1 MKSQGEN
8 EKIQIKNSSGNNG
21 WIKVATII
29 TIIFVIG
36 FAAKSYLKSDAAII
50 KSQMQTPAPAV
61 VLYTVTEKD
70 LSSSRSF
77 IGKVEAIQTVSLKPQ
92 ISGEIVK
99 VNFKEGSLVKA
110 GQTLFTIDSGQY
122 QATADL
128 RKAELEKA
136 QAELVKAEKY
146 LARVK
151 AADERSISASDIDT
165 AESAFLQAKAG
176 VSQAKAVLR
185 LAQIDL
191 SHTRITS
198 PISGQIG
205 AAAFTK
211 GNYVTPAS
219 GPLATIVQM
228 DPIRVSF
235 ALPDKDYLNELDQFR
250 KNGPVYKTTLILSNG
265 REVNMQGERDF
276 ESNKVDERTGT
287 LEMVIRFPNPSGT
300 LIPGSMV
307 RVGTKPVEKDTSLVI
322 PQESILADSQGSY
335 VYTVDE
341 KNIAHQTRI
350 ELGAEVGSM
359 RKVVKGLR
367 ANDKIIRIGL
377 QNVRPESPVAPAQAE
392 TENKTAAEIAGQ
404 TEEDL
409 SLSSPDYQNKEGN

>member
-1 MKSQGEN
+1 MTAKGEDG
-8 EKIQIKNSSGNNG
+8 KIQIKNTSGKYG
-21 WIKVATII
+21 WMRTVVII
-29 TIIFVIG
+29 AIIVILG
-36 FAAKSYLKSDAAII
+36 FAAKGYLKSDAAI
-50 KSQMQTPAPAV
+50 KNSQMQPPAPAV

-70 LSSSRSF
+70 LSTSRSF
-77 IGKVEAIQTVSLKPQ
+77 IGKVEAVQTVSLKSQ
-92 ISGEIVK
+92 VSGEIVK

-110 GQTLFTIDSGQY
+110 GQSLFTIDPSHY

-128 RKAELEKA
+128 RKAELEQA
-136 QAELVKAEKY
+136 QAGLVKAEKY

-151 AADERSISASDIDT
+151 AADSRSISASDIDA

-176 VSQAKAVLR
+176 VSQAKAVFR

-205 AAAFTK
+205 AAALTK

-235 ALPDKDYLNELDQFR
+235 AMPDKDYLNELEQFK
-250 KNGPVYKTTLILSNG
+250 KNGPVYETTLVLSNG
-265 REVNMQGERDF
+265 RELNMQGERDF

-287 LEMVIRFPNPSGT
+287 LEMVIRFPNPEGI

-307 RVGTKPVEKDTSLVI
+307 RVGTKPVEKDTSIVI

-335 VYTVDE
+335 VYAVDE
-341 KNIAHQTRI
+341 NNIAHQTRI
-350 ELGAEVGSM
+350 ELGAEIGSM
-359 RKVVKGLR
+359 RKVVKGLKV
-367 ANDKIIRIGL
+367 NDRIIRIGL

-404 TEEDL
+404 NEVEL
-409 SLSSPDYQNKEGN
+409 SLSSPDSQSKEGN

>member
-1 MKSQGEN
+1 MTAQGEDG
-8 EKIQIKNSSGNNG
+8 KIQIGNSSKKNG
-21 WIKVATII
+21 WIKTAVII
-29 TIIFVIG
+29 ALMVILG
-36 FAAKSYLKSDAAII
+36 FAAKNYLKSDAAID
-50 KSQMQTPAPAV
+50 KSQMLPPAPAV

-77 IGKVEAIQTVSLKPQ
+77 IGKVEAIQVVSLKPQ
-92 ISGEIVK
+92 VSGEIVK
-99 VNFKEGSLVKA
+99 VNFKEGSFVKA
-110 GQTLFTIDSGQY
+110 GQALFTIDSSHY

-128 RKAELEKA
+128 RKAELEQA
-136 QAELVKAEKY
+136 QAGLVKAEKY

-165 AESAFLQAKAG
+165 AESAFLQAKAS
-176 VSQAKAVLR
+176 VAQAKAVLR

-211 GNYVTPAS
+211 GNYVTPSS
-219 GPLATIVQM
+219 GALATIVQM

-235 ALPDKDYLNELDQFR
+235 ALPDKDYLDELEQFR
-250 KNGPVYKTTLILSNG
+250 KNGPVYETTLVLSNG

-287 LEMVIRFPNPSGT
+287 LDMVIRFLNPAGT

-341 KNIAHQTRI
+341 KNIAHQARI

-359 RKVVKGLR
+359 RKVIKGLN
-367 ANDKIIRIGL
+367 ANDRIIRIGL
-377 QNVRPESPVAPAQAE
+377 QNVRPEAPVAPAQTE
-392 TENKTAAEIAGQ
+392 KENKTAAELAGQ
-404 TEEDL
+404 TGEEL
-409 SLSSPDYQNKEGN
+409 SLSSPDSKNKEGN

>member
-1 MKSQGEN
+1 MTAQGE
-8 EKIQIKNSSGNNG
+8 EKKIQIKNSSGKNG
-21 WIKVATII
+21 WIKAAAII
-29 TIIFVIG
+29 AIMVVLG
-36 FAAKSYLKSDAAII
+36 FAAKSYLKSDAVN
-50 KSQMQTPAPAV
+50 KNSQMQPPAPAV

-77 IGKVEAIQTVSLKPQ
+77 IGKVDAIQTVSIKPQ

-110 GQTLFTIDSGQY
+110 GQILFTIDSGQY
-122 QATADL
+122 QATVDL
-128 RKAELEKA
+128 RKAELEQA

-219 GPLATIVQM
+219 GAIATIVQM

-235 ALPDKDYLNELDQFR
+235 ALPDKDYLNELEQFR
-250 KNGPVYKTTLILSNG
+250 KNGPVYKTSLILSNG
-265 REVNMQGERDF
+265 KELNVQGERDF
-276 ESNKVDERTGT
+276 ESNKVDEKTGT
-287 LEMVIRFPNPSGT
+287 LEMIIRFPNPEGF

-307 RVGTKPVEKDTSLVI
+307 RLGTKPVDKELSLVV

-341 KNIAHQTRI
+341 NKIAHQTRI
-350 ELGAEVGSM
+350 ELGNEVGTM
-359 RKVVKGLR
+359 RKVVKGLK
-367 ANDKIIRIGL
+367 AGDKVIRVGL
-377 QNVRPESPVAPAQAE
+377 QNVQPEGPVAPAQEE
-392 TENKTAAEIAGQ
+392 TAAKTAAEIAGQ
-404 TEEDL
+404 NEVEL
-409 SLSSPDYQNKEGN
+409 SLSSSDSQNKEGN

>member
-1 MKSQGEN
+1 M
-8 EKIQIKNSSGNNG
+8 
-21 WIKVATII
+21 
-29 TIIFVIG
+29 
-36 FAAKSYLKSDAAII
+36 
-50 KSQMQTPAPAV
+50 
-61 VLYTVTEKD
+61 
-70 LSSSRSF
+70 
-77 IGKVEAIQTVSLKPQ
+77 
-92 ISGEIVK
+92 
-99 VNFKEGSLVKA
+99 
-110 GQTLFTIDSGQY
+110 
-122 QATADL
+122 
-128 RKAELEKA
+128 
-136 QAELVKAEKY
+136 VKAEKY

-151 AADERSISASDIDT
+151 AADARSISASDIDA

-176 VSQAKAVLR
+176 VSQAKAVLK

-191 SHTRITS
+191 SHARITS

-205 AAAFTK
+205 AAALTK

-235 ALPDKDYLNELDQFR
+235 AMPDKDYLNELEQFK
-250 KNGPVYKTTLILSNG
+250 KNGPVYETTLVLSNG
-265 REVNMQGERDF
+265 RELNMQGERDF

-287 LEMVIRFPNPSGT
+287 LEMVIRFPNPEGI

-307 RVGTKPVEKDTSLVI
+307 RVGTKPVEIDTSIVI

-341 KNIAHQTRI
+341 NNIANQTRI
-350 ELGAEVGSM
+350 ELGAEIGSM
-359 RKVVKGLR
+359 RKVVKGLKV
-367 ANDKIIRIGL
+367 NDRIIRIGL

-404 TEEDL
+404 NEVEL
-409 SLSSPDYQNKEGN
+409 SLSSPDSQSKEGN

>member
-1 MKSQGEN
+1 MTAQGE
-8 EKIQIKNSSGNNG
+8 EKKIQIKNSSGKNG
-21 WIKVATII
+21 WIKAAAII
-29 TIIFVIG
+29 AIMVVLG
-36 FAAKSYLKSDAAII
+36 FAAKSYLKSDAVN
-50 KSQMQTPAPAV
+50 KNSQMQPPAPAV

-70 LSSSRSF
+70 LSTSRSF
-77 IGKVEAIQTVSLKPQ
+77 IGKVEAVQTVSLKSQ
-92 ISGEIVK
+92 VSGEIVK

-110 GQTLFTIDSGQY
+110 GQPLFTIDPSHY

-128 RKAELEKA
+128 RKAELEQA
-136 QAELVKAEKY
+136 QAGLVKAEKY

-151 AADERSISASDIDT
+151 AADARSISASDIDA

-176 VSQAKAVLR
+176 VSQAKAVFR

-205 AAAFTK
+205 AAALTK

-235 ALPDKDYLNELDQFR
+235 AMPDKDYLNELEQFK
-250 KNGPVYKTTLILSNG
+250 KNGPVYETTLVLSNG
-265 REVNMQGERDF
+265 RELNMQGERDF

-287 LEMVIRFPNPSGT
+287 LEMVIRFPNPEGI

-307 RVGTKPVEKDTSLVI
+307 RVGTKPVEKDTSIVI

-341 KNIAHQTRI
+341 NNIAHQTRI
-350 ELGAEVGSM
+350 ELGAEIGSM
-359 RKVVKGLR
+359 RKVVKGLKV
-367 ANDKIIRIGL
+367 NDRIIRIGL

-392 TENKTAAEIAGQ
+392 TENRTAAEIAGQ
-404 TEEDL
+404 NEVEL
-409 SLSSPDYQNKEGN
+409 SLSSPDSQSKEGN

>member
-1 MKSQGEN
+1 
-8 EKIQIKNSSGNNG
+8 
-21 WIKVATII
+21 
-29 TIIFVIG
+29 
-36 FAAKSYLKSDAAII
+36 

>member
-1 MKSQGEN
+1 MTAQGEDG
-8 EKIQIKNSSGNNG
+8 KIQIGNSSKKNG
-21 WIKVATII
+21 WIKTAVII
-29 TIIFVIG
+29 ALMVILG
-36 FAAKSYLKSDAAII
+36 FAAKNYLKSDAAID
-50 KSQMQTPAPAV
+50 KSQMLPPAPAV

-77 IGKVEAIQTVSLKPQ
+77 IGKVEAIQVVSLKPQ
-92 ISGEIVK
+92 VSGEIVK
-99 VNFKEGSLVKA
+99 VNFKEGSFVKA
-110 GQTLFTIDSGQY
+110 GQALFTIDSSHY

-128 RKAELEKA
+128 RKAELEQA
-136 QAELVKAEKY
+136 QAGLVKAEKY

-165 AESAFLQAKAG
+165 AESAFLQAKAS
-176 VSQAKAVLR
+176 VAQAKAVLR

-211 GNYVTPAS
+211 GNYVTPSS
-219 GPLATIVQM
+219 GALATIVQM

-235 ALPDKDYLNELDQFR
+235 ALPDKDYLDELEQFR
-250 KNGPVYKTTLILSNG
+250 KNGPVYETTLVLSNG

-287 LEMVIRFPNPSGT
+287 LDMVIRFPNPAGT

-341 KNIAHQTRI
+341 KNIAHQARI

-359 RKVVKGLR
+359 RKVIKGLN
-367 ANDKIIRIGL
+367 ANDRIIRIGL
-377 QNVRPESPVAPAQAE
+377 QNVRPEAPVAPAQTE
-392 TENKTAAEIAGQ
+392 KENKTAAELAGQ
-404 TEEDL
+404 TGEEL
-409 SLSSPDYQNKEGN
+409 SLSSPDSKNKEGN